1 MLKLLLIWMTAAV
14 IITLVVLALYKL
26 SDLKSNSMLAKF
38 VCRYPLV
45 LPFVSISLILLAVLY
60 GYETQSSDSVLS
72 KALLV
77 SAAIVAVF
85 EAIGFF
91 PYWFFV
97 EHNRKYLK
105 DGDNGFKDPSVCTNS
120 YNKSESG

>member
-1 MLKLLLIWMTAAV
+1 MLKLLLIWVIAAV
-14 IITLVVLALYKL
+14 FITLVILALYKL
-26 SDLKSNSMLAKF
+26 SDLKSNSILAKF
-38 VCRYPLV
+38 VCRHPLV
-45 LPFVSISLILLAVLY
+45 LPFASISLILLAVLY
-60 GYETQSSDSVLS
+60 GYETQSSDSVFS
-72 KALLV
+72 KVLLV
-77 SAAIVAVF
+77 SDAIVAVF

-105 DGDNGFKDPSVCTNS
+105 DGDSGFKDTSVCMNG